1 METSHRR
8 SFNYCKASGKY
19 RNTDLR
25 GTFLVDNNGR
35 LQTKMGRGENRE
47 WIINYLFA
55 NPCAGVGECRR
66 ALLKW
71 RGFKNCDESRG
82 QYCSYFYDH
91 YSHKWY
97 HQKYWSK
104 FKDKNGKIRA
114 QLTTLGLSHVDVN
127 FAAELEDWIKNGEER
142 TRLWIDNPHD
152 VQTMQGYKYAD
163 IFQ

>member
-1 METSHRR
+1 METRHLEHS
-8 SFNYCKASGKY
+8 SYCKASGKY

-25 GTFLVDNNGR
+25 GTFLIDNKGR
-35 LQTKMGRGENRE
+35 LQMKMRRGENIQ

-82 QYCSYFYDH
+82 QYCSYFYDR

-97 HQKYWSK
+97 HHKYWSK

-114 QLTTLGLSHVDVN
+114 QLTTEGLAHVDIS
-127 FAAELEDWIKNGEER
+127 FANEIRDWVKNGEER
-142 TRLWIDNPHD
+142 IRLWVADPNHA
-152 VQTMQGYKYAD
+152 QRLQGYKYFD
-163 IFQ
+163 IVQ